1 MSHQI
6 REYSKR
12 FVPVREIVV
21 KGYLFADEA
30 PAGAMQFFLQSA
42 DDANCVATKE
52 EDAELLKSQWDITQE
67 LLGCRDCK
75 ARQLYGI
82 GNGLPLV
89 DQVITLGDGI
99 ILNIVCPVAI
109 AAAYAQAYQNGQSQ
123 VYGSEHITVFESSAA
138 CM

>member
-1 MSHQI
+1 VCDLGS
-6 REYSKR
+6 EYRAK
-12 FVPVREIVV
+12 FVPLDEVMVR
-21 KGYLFADEA
+21 GNLFIGEV
-30 PAGAMQFFLQSA
+30 PAGAMQFFLQR
-42 DDANCVATKE
+42 VAYN
-52 EDAELLKSQWDITQE
+52 DLKSKESDVEVLKSEWQITHK
-67 LLGCRDCK
+67 LLGCGDCK

-89 DQVITLGDGI
+89 DQVITMGDGF

-123 VYGSEHITVFESSAA
+123 IYGSEHITVFEDNAA

>member
-1 MSHQI
+1 MRDLGS
-6 REYSKR
+6 EYRAK
-12 FVPVREIVV
+12 FVPLDEVVVR
-21 KGYLFADEA
+21 GNLFTGEV
-30 PAGAMQFFLQSA
+30 PAGALQFLLQP
-42 DDANCVATKE
+42 VAYNDPTSKE
-52 EDAELLKSQWDITQE
+52 SEVEVLKSEWQITHK
-67 LLGCRDCK
+67 LLGCGDCK

-89 DQVITLGDGI
+89 DQVIAMGDGF

-123 VYGSEHITVFESSAA
+123 IYGSEHIKVFEGNAS